1 MALDFGYRIVLASNS
16 PRRKELLESLGIDF
30 QVRVLKGIDES
41 YPEGLATGQI
51 PLFISKKKA
60 DAYRIGMA
68 DDELII
74 TADTI
79 VAVDDRILGKPA
91 DESGAAAMLR
101 LLSGRRHQVVTGVT
115 LTTIHSR
122 HSFTSTTD
130 VWFSRLSDD
139 EIDYYVRNYRPLD
152 KAGAYGIQEWIGFVG
167 VERIEGSYFNVV
179 GLPVQKLY
187 RELLSFCQGRVPR

>member
-1 MALDFGYRIVLASNS
+1 M
-16 PRRKELLESLGIDF
+16 LESLGIDF